1 MITDKK
7 FEEARPFLHLDD
19 AYILLHETSPK
30 NANSIMGS
38 GLKLKKEYNGKIKR
52 IVSIPNSEN
61 EIKNYQYHLSD
72 KNSIIVLGIPN
83 VVFGDIQQN
92 TTYSTL
98 FLNCLAEFEKKQNI
112 NNNSFDN
119 LRYQKLASTISN
131 KWIIG
136 YFDVDS
142 NFVIN
147 NNYIM
152 NQENYTQLIEEE
164 KEKLMNEFH
173 RRYPSVYMELSEISK
188 DSPYIVRG
196 VDPYNRN
203 HYDC

>member
-1 MITDKK
+1 MITDEK

-19 AYILLHETSPK
+19 AYILLHETSPE
-30 NANSIMGS
+30 NADSILET
-38 GLKLKKEYNGKIKR
+38 GLRLKKEYNGKIKK
-52 IVSIPNSEN
+52 ILTVPKNEN
-61 EIKNYQYHLSD
+61 EIKNYYYHIMD
-72 KNSIIVLGIPN
+72 KSSIIVLGIPN

-98 FLNCLAEFEKKQNI
+98 FLNCLAEFEEKQNI
-112 NNNSFDN
+112 SDNSFNN

-142 NFVIN
+142 NFIIN

-152 NQENYTQLIEEE
+152 NQENYTELIEEE

-173 RRYPSVYMELSEISK
+173 RRYPSVYMELSEINK
-188 DSPYIVRG
+188 DSPYTVRG